1 MARTA
6 TISVFGADRL
16 SRRAGELMQAAAR
29 QSLPALGVAL
39 IMASALLCLALLTYH
54 PGDPSLDTAAAAPPR
69 NYLGYSGAI
78 VADLLLQ
85 YLGLAAYLL
94 PAVILGWAFGLL
106 LQHPVRRPLRR
117 LLLLPVALALAT
129 AAFAVLRADISLAGA
144 RGVIG

>member
-16 SRRAGELMQAAAR
+16 SRRAGALLQAGAR

-39 IMASALLCLALLTYH
+39 IVASALFCLALLTYH
-54 PGDPSLDTAAAAPPR
+54 PGDPSLDTATAAPPR
-69 NYLGYSGAI
+69 NYLGHSGAL

-94 PAVILGWAFGLL
+94 PAVMLGWAFGLL
-106 LQHPVRRPLRR
+106 LQHPVRRPLRKLM
-117 LLLLPVALALAT
+117 LLSVALAFGAAALAI
-129 AAFAVLRADISLAGA
+129 LRADEALAGA
-144 RGVIG
+144 GG